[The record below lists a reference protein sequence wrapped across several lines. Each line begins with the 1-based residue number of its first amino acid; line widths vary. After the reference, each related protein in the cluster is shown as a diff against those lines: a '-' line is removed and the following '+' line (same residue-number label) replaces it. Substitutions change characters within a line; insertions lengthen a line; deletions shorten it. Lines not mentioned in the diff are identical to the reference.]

1 MYIVGYGYSTDN
13 LFNGNQDL
21 APLVYDGFT
30 CTGLEG
36 TLFNCTI
43 ADYGT
48 VDPTCTTVAG
58 VMCAGMCFNLKNKT
72 KYNDLTPPLLSL
84 SL

>member
-1 MYIVGYGYSTDN
+1 MWVNISDQFINYSIWYIYIVGYGFSTDN

-21 APLVYDGFT
+21 APLVYDGVT
-30 CTGLEG
+30 CSGFEG

-48 VDPTCTTVAG
+48 VDPFCTTVAG
-58 VMCAGMCFNLKNKT
+58 VMCAGMCCNF
-72 KYNDLTPPLLSL
+72 
-84 SL
+84 